1 MQIGQVL
8 ISTCPVL
15 SSSDDIAIDNR
26 SKSCYPIYMPETTD
40 VLGTQTPPLFNFM
53 NSTIFPCKNDPS
65 VVTIWNLY
73 SNYKGAYAP
82 EEFQRPESWSAK
94 ERKAY
99 FLSVLMNR
107 IEGTFVF
114 VDAEIARARVESIDP
129 TDISYTYFNN
139 LLKEMIEK
147 IILEGNNRLKFLEA
161 LLNDEYTIPS
171 GTYYYLPDPH
181 STSLSQFVV
190 GKHNNVFSK
199 LSKLVQKAIKGRKV
213 IVSEY
218 TQIDYKGLSDVFVN
232 VNSGVP
238 LNPQELR
245 NALHTEWAKYVR
257 EIRKEIAPLL
267 MFIFGDKYK
276 RRLVGDEWIAEC
288 IDMYLHNFFDDE
300 EVEYKFSGVTQT
312 SKNKLYVSDYEDFDP
327 IYITE
332 KFLTLQSYI
341 ERLIDEDHMDQKE
354 ITKKSTVMNLFWMM
368 CNGIDTYDQ
377 AVESLIRHEVA
388 CKDKDLVNDAN
399 DSYRWACGGT
409 GTKNMEF
416 RMEVLPKIVKKV
428 TSKVSS

>member
-1 MQIGQVL
+1 
-8 ISTCPVL
+8 
-15 SSSDDIAIDNR
+15 
-26 SKSCYPIYMPETTD
+26 
-40 VLGTQTPPLFNFM
+40 M
-53 NSTIFPCKNDPS
+53 NAAIFPCKNDPLPMT
-65 VVTIWNLY
+65 VWDLY
-73 SNYKGAYAP
+73 NNYKSAYAP

-181 STSLSQFVV
+181 STSLTQFVV
-190 GKHNNVFSK
+190 GKHSNVFSK
-199 LSKLVQKAIKGRKV
+199 LPKLVQKAIKGRKV

-238 LNPQELR
+238 LNAQELR
-245 NALHTEWAKYVR
+245 NALHTDWAAYVR
-257 EIRKEIAPLL
+257 QMRKELAPLL
-267 MFIFGDKYK
+267 IKMFGSKYK
-276 RRLVGDEWIAEC
+276 KRLVGDEWIVDT
-288 IDMYLHNFFDDE
+288 IDMVQNNYCKDDE
-300 EVEYKFSGVTQT
+300 ISDYEMNGVTQT
-312 SKNKLYVSDYEDFDP
+312 SKNKLYVSDYDQFD
-327 IYITE
+327 E
-332 KFLTLQSYI
+332 QKFTDNFIILADYVDK
-341 ERLIDEDHMDQKE
+341 LIDDKWEELPEKT
-354 ITKKSTVMNLFWMM
+354 ILRKSSVMNLFWMIN
-368 CNGIDTYDQ
+368 NGIDTYEQ
-377 AVESLIRHEVA
+377 AVEALHLHEEA
-388 CKDKDLVNDAN
+388 YNDKDLRNDA
-399 DSYRWACGGT
+399 DESYKWACGGT
-409 GTKNMEF
+409 GAKNMEF
-416 RMEVLPKIVKKV
+416 RMQVLPEIVEKTK
-428 TSKVSS
+428 SKVVA